1 MKTSLLENLTNP
13 YKKKEDLSFVEYMK
27 TFTGSISHLHAW
39 STPYDVEDLHEDIRE
54 RYSSSEFKDEYE
66 AYSINLADCPK
77 TYSQLNMDSSA
88 YLPMIYDYRR
98 PLREESATRS
108 KYLKDHDYLQRKF
121 RTLDKLLNV
130 GMSIENWR
138 KNYEDVTY
146 QINSIGL
153 RSHLEFEDLEPNKF
167 IPVFG
172 CSNTFGLGTRYE
184 NLWFNQLDEDLP
196 RFNMGMSSNGVVETL
211 LTLKKL
217 YKEKPFKKAYAVL
230 PHCERTAHIS
240 NKGWHE
246 GGSFYQSTLDEW
258 LYLNQCFNSES
269 RHMYISICYSALL
282 DFCKVNDIEL
292 NIYATF
298 TYGHLKHCI
307 EWEMPVPNSMRT
319 ATFELKNIKF
329 IDPKKHSL
337 SEMQKHVARDCVHFG
352 VTWHSRIA
360 DLFKDPG
367 NKYLDRVV
375 L

>member
-1 MKTSLLENLTNP
+1 MTTTLLESLNTPYDKKQNLP
-13 YKKKEDLSFVEYMK
+13 FVEYIK

-39 STPYDVEDLHEDIRE
+39 SIPYDVNDLHPDIRE
-54 RYSSSEFKDEYE
+54 RYASTEFMEEYE

-77 TYSQLNMDSSA
+77 TYTQLNMDSKG

-98 PLREESATRS
+98 PLREENATRS
-108 KYLKDHDYLQRKF
+108 KYLKNNDYLQRKF
-121 RTLDKLLNV
+121 RTLDNLLNV
-130 GMSIENWR
+130 GMNIQEWR
-138 KNYEDVTY
+138 DKYEYVDY
-146 QINSIGL
+146 KINSLGL

-167 IPVFG
+167 IPIFG
-172 CSNTFGLGTRYE
+172 CSNTFGLGTKYE

-246 GGSFYQSTLDEW
+246 GGSFYQSTLNEW
-258 LYLNQCFNSES
+258 VDLNKCFNSET
-269 RHMYISICYSALL
+269 RMMYVSICYGALL
-282 DFCKVNDIEL
+282 DFCKINDIEL

-298 TYGHLKHCI
+298 TYGHLKHCV
-307 EWEMPVPNSMRT
+307 EWQMPVPNSLRT
-319 ATFELKNIKF
+319 ATFELKDIPFVN
-329 IDPKKHSL
+329 PKKIPL

-360 DLFKDPG
+360 ELFKEPG
-367 NKYLDRVV
+367 NKYMNRVV

>member
-1 MKTSLLENLTNP
+1 MKHTLLESLNNP
-13 YKKKEDLSFVEYMK
+13 YDKKENLPFVEYIK

-39 STPYDVEDLHEDIRE
+39 SIPYDVNDLHPDIRE
-54 RYSSSEFKDEYE
+54 RYASTEFMEEYE

-77 TYSQLNMDSSA
+77 TYTQLNMDSKG

-98 PLREESATRS
+98 PLREENATRS
-108 KYLKDHDYLQRKF
+108 KYLKSNDYLQRKF
-121 RTLDKLLNV
+121 RTLDNLLNV
-130 GMSIENWR
+130 GMNIQEWR
-138 KNYEDVTY
+138 DKYEYVDY
-146 QINSIGL
+146 KINSLGL

-172 CSNTFGLGTRYE
+172 CSNTFGLGTKYE

-196 RFNMGMSSNGVVETL
+196 RFNLGMSSNGVVETL

-246 GGSFYQSTLDEW
+246 GGSFYQSTLNEW
-258 LYLNQCFNSES
+258 VDLNKCFNSET
-269 RHMYISICYSALL
+269 RMMYVSICYGALL

-298 TYGHLKHCI
+298 TYGHLKHCV
-307 EWEMPVPNSMRT
+307 EWQMPVPNSLRT
-319 ATFELKNIKF
+319 ATFELKDIPFVN
-329 IDPKKHSL
+329 PKTIPL

-360 DLFKDPG
+360 ELFKEPE
-367 NKYLDRVV
+367 NKYLNRVV